1 MKRRKTMAYVRVST
15 MTPSAGREAEAA
27 QINKELITFYRE
39 QTGCLHSTYV
49 RAVDGSDEIG
59 RVTFW
64 ETDAHADRAALA
76 ERSIYLRSRLHLV
89 IQNGHEDRS
98 FETEDAKAPAL
109 AAAL

>member
-27 QINKELITFYRE
+27 QINRKLITFYRD
-39 QTGCLHSTYV
+39 QPGCLHTTYL
-49 RAVDGSDEIG
+49 RAVDGSNQIG

-64 ETDAHADRAALA
+64 ETSAHADRAALA

-89 IQNGHEDRS
+89 IQNGYEDRS
-98 FETEDAKAPAL
+98 FETESAEAPAL
-109 AAAL
+109 AAAV